1 MCIKTNKETINYDK
15 DSTKRL
21 QSLIIVCRGVR
32 ILYLLT
38 NPPFLEFFKIFVI
51 FLYFHLNTT
60 MDLKKNDCSKTIQ
73 KHILL
78 Y

>member
-32 ILYLLT
+32 ILY
-38 NPPFLEFFKIFVI
+38 
-51 FLYFHLNTT
+51 
-60 MDLKKNDCSKTIQ
+60 
-73 KHILL
+73 
-78 Y
+78 